1 MSEQHKGAMGSL
13 DREQVKILVVDD
25 HTLVREGTAK
35 MLELSGE
42 FKVVGQASAAR
53 EALDQ
58 IKKLN
63 PDVVLMDIKMPG
75 INGIEATR
83 MIKQEWPEVEVI
95 ILSMYDEDEYVVEA
109 VKAGATGYLLKD
121 SSQDDLARAIRIVH
135 GGGSLIQPGLARKVL
150 KEFAH
155 LAREN
160 TGAAAGMK
168 NQILL
173 KELSDREVEVLQ
185 YVADGKSNKEIAD
198 QLMISEKTV
207 KAHLRSIFRKLEV
220 GDRAQAVAQA
230 MRKGLVE

>member
-1 MSEQHKGAMGSL
+1 ME
-13 DREQVKILVVDD
+13 REKIKILVVDD

-35 MLELSGE
+35 MLELAGE
-42 FKVVGQASAAR
+42 FEVVGQASAAR
-53 EALDQ
+53 ESLDQ
-58 IKKLN
+58 IRKLN

-135 GGGSLIQPGLARKVL
+135 SGGSLIQPGLARKVL

-160 TGAAAGMK
+160 TSSGTMAIPGGR
-168 NQILL
+168 QTLL
-173 KELSDREVEVLQ
+173 RELSDREVEVLQ

-198 QLMISEKTV
+198 TLMISEKTV

-220 GDRAQAVAQA
+220 GDRAQAVAHA

>member
-1 MSEQHKGAMGSL
+1 MEPEK
-13 DREQVKILVVDD
+13 VKILVVDD
-25 HTLVREGTAK
+25 HTIVREGTAK
-35 MLELSGE
+35 MLELLGD
-42 FKVVGQASAAR
+42 FQVVGQASGAR
-53 EALDQ
+53 EALD
-58 IKKLN
+58 KVRTLT

-83 MIKQEWPEVEVI
+83 LIKQDHPEVEVL

-121 SSQDDLARAIRIVH
+121 ASQEDLARAIRVVH
-135 GGGSLIQPGLARKVL
+135 GGGSLVQPALARRVL

-155 LAREN
+155 LARESAPTSAPARQN
-160 TGAAAGMK
+160 
-168 NQILL
+168 LL
-173 KELSDREVEVLQ
+173 RELSEREIEVLRC
-185 YVADGKSNKEIAD
+185 VADGKSNKEVAEI
-198 QLMISEKTV
+198 LVISEKTV

>member
-1 MSEQHKGAMGSL
+1 V
-13 DREQVKILVVDD
+13 DREKIKILVVDD

-35 MLELSGE
+35 MLELAGE
-42 FKVVGQASAAR
+42 FEVVGQASAAR

-58 IKKLN
+58 IRKLN

-155 LAREN
+155 LARESPGGPPVGGSRQ
-160 TGAAAGMK
+160 T
-168 NQILL
+168 LL
-173 KELSDREVEVLQ
+173 RELSDREVEVLQ

-198 QLMISEKTV
+198 TLVISEKTV

-220 GDRAQAVAQA
+220 GDRAQAVAHA

>member
-1 MSEQHKGAMGSL
+1 MESEK
-13 DREQVKILVVDD
+13 VKILVVDD
-25 HTLVREGTAK
+25 HTIVREGTAK
-35 MLELSGE
+35 MLELFGD
-42 FKVVGQASAAR
+42 FDVVGQASGAR
-53 EALDQ
+53 EALD
-58 IKKLN
+58 KVRSLT

-83 MIKQEWPEVEVI
+83 LIKQEHPEVEVV

-121 SSQDDLARAIRIVH
+121 ASQEDLARAIRVVH
-135 GGGSLIQPGLARKVL
+135 GGGSLVQPALARRVL

-155 LAREN
+155 LARES
-160 TGAAAGMK
+160 TPASAPSR
-168 NQILL
+168 QSLL
-173 KELSDREVEVLQ
+173 RELSEREIEVLRC
-185 YVADGKSNKEIAD
+185 VADGKSNKEAAEALI
-198 QLMISEKTV
+198 ISEKTV